1 MRHYCGL
8 DILEEFLEP
17 GQLKEFRKE
26 GEVKE
31 EDSGLFKVW
40 TSIKAKLL
48 HVTTFLYHD
57 REKESVQDVDQNL
70 VPESGP
76 TDNTD
81 EDREQ
86 VPVLDVD
93 HNLLTEFGHDDS
105 IEVDRD
111 QLGISN
117 FESVGHYG

>member
-1 MRHYCGL
+1 MYYIPL
-8 DILEEFLEP
+8 WWS
-17 GQLKEFRKE
+17 RK
-26 GEVKE
+26 GV
-31 EDSGLFKVW
+31 SPN
-40 TSIKAKLL
+40 
-48 HVTTFLYHD
+48 
-57 REKESVQDVDQNL
+57 VDQNL